1 MSMEDSG
8 VISKSIVYRRPP
20 FYKRVFANLVDFL
33 IFICIF
39 IFSFVGIRAIVSN
52 TPEYVKAESELTR
65 VKTESGLYIRIVET
79 GYLMDV
85 VTYWSHQDD
94 SMGHKKANLYFAIEN
109 FLSFCDEECFSE
121 DALEIRKS
129 YDDYRLDDNLKFDGV
144 TYFIKNEQDKII
156 ENPLCTASAADYFN
170 VYGNYIDVTAQGY
183 LITKIPNYMKYQKFQ
198 SDMFIY
204 VELLISYPLSV
215 LLVYFVCVKILA

>member
-33 IFICIF
+33 IFICVF

-85 VTYWSHQDD
+85 VP
-94 SMGHKKANLYFAIEN
+94 AF
-109 FLSFCDEECFSE
+109 
-121 DALEIRKS
+121 
-129 YDDYRLDDNLKFDGV
+129 
-144 TYFIKNEQDKII
+144 
-156 ENPLCTASAADYFN
+156 
-170 VYGNYIDVTAQGY
+170 
-183 LITKIPNYMKYQKFQ
+183 
-198 SDMFIY
+198 
-204 VELLISYPLSV
+204 
-215 LLVYFVCVKILA
+215 